1 MADWRYDAGDRYGD
15 RYAADRGRGAGT
27 PPNSVKR
34 RRDYEYDAPPPGSA
48 MYGGI
53 GGPPRG
59 SGAPGY
65 GAPGGWRDADP
76 AGLRRGDL
84 SSLAP
89 PGLAPPGTLGLGG
102 MPDDH
107 LGPPPPGSGMRSL
120 GGMDL
125 AGPPMPRGPGGPPM
139 PMPGGMGAPG
149 VGPGGMPPMDMHPGD
164 MPIPHDASPTLY
176 IDNLPPDC
184 SRREACH
191 IFRPFIGF
199 KEVRLVPKEVRRG
212 GEPEKLIL
220 CFVDFA
226 DARCAATALEA
237 LQGYRFDENDYTS
250 PNLRI
255 DFARQGPR
263 SHPRDDFRRDDR
275 DFGRGGG
282 AGGPPFRPRR

>member
-1 MADWRYDAGDRYGD
+1 
-15 RYAADRGRGAGT
+15 
-27 PPNSVKR
+27 
-34 RRDYEYDAPPPGSA
+34 

-84 SSLAP
+84 SSMAP

-102 MPDDH
+102 MADDH
-107 LGPPPPGSGMRSL
+107 LGPPPPGSGMR
-120 GGMDL
+120 MDL

-184 SRREACH
+184 SRREACRTFYAVLSLAPSCPAAFCLPLSSVPPRPVRPPRAD

-237 LQGYRFDENDYTS
+237 LQGGDSCKVGTA
-250 PNLRI
+250 
-255 DFARQGPR
+255 AR
-263 SHPRDDFRRDDR
+263 
-275 DFGRGGG
+275 
-282 AGGPPFRPRR
+282 